1 MNLDELKKLIADCE
15 KRKLHVVTLMLADA
29 KALVEGYQAQNTPQ
43 PATYEASIYETI
55 G

>member
-15 KRKLHVVTLMLADA
+15 KRKLPVVTLMLADA
-29 KALVEGYQAQNTPQ
+29 KALVEGYQASATPVQ
-43 PATYEASIYETI
+43 AYEASIYETI